1 MKNLLNKI
9 DKIEEQIEKYGELK
23 KNKVYINEMKKIGV
37 EKLPYSFNAL
47 KQFIDPETMSV
58 HYNGHYKTYVEKLNL
73 ALDKKKYGDLDLEQ
87 IVKTISRFNKT
98 IRNNAGGAYNH
109 ALFWKMLTPKTQK
122 PQGLILKKI
131 EHDFDTIAN
140 FKKKFEEVAKERFGS
155 GWVWLVVTKNNT
167 LKIMSTPNQDNPLM
181 NDVENGGFPIL
192 GLDLWE
198 HAYYLKYKN
207 KRDEYIKN
215 FWKVVNWEF
224 VEKLLK
230 MKIQTRVDEEIVISQ
245 LMNKSNLLTED
256 EIKNVTTT
264 NKEEILFKKLLFP
277 NSDGLKKKRINFK
290 QEYLKGWLEIL
301 SKAYPNHW
309 KNKNELFVGHQPGL
323 YNKEKDRLLLM
334 NLTSSY
340 SSFCLITKL
349 INLYLLKNNL
359 SPIEF
364 GDDEKHN
371 HTELL
376 RFFSIIDSLRHYIF
390 LPQETSPILI
400 KITTK
405 LFAGHCLG
413 NRNKNIVEK
422 ILNTTYGDETCKL
435 INNVGITKDTNNSV
449 DAIIQL
455 NDKTYTSQIKP
466 YKSIIQKDN
475 VFIVTGSSALKVY
488 HNLNLYIFVN
498 SKSKTLWLFK
508 TQNSRIFNGSY
519 IIPIENEF
527 LKIVGD
533 RNLELIDCYK
543 YLS

>member
-1 MKNLLNKI
+1 M
-9 DKIEEQIEKYGELK
+9 
-23 KNKVYINEMKKIGV
+23 
-37 EKLPYSFNAL
+37 
-47 KQFIDPETMSV
+47 
-58 HYNGHYKTYVEKLNL
+58 
-73 ALDKKKYGDLDLEQ
+73 
-87 IVKTISRFNKT
+87 
-98 IRNNAGGAYNH
+98 
-109 ALFWKMLTPKTQK
+109 
-122 PQGLILKKI
+122 
-131 EHDFDTIAN
+131 
-140 FKKKFEEVAKERFGS
+140 
-155 GWVWLVVTKNNT
+155 
-167 LKIMSTPNQDNPLM
+167 
-181 NDVENGGFPIL
+181 
-192 GLDLWE
+192 
-198 HAYYLKYKN
+198 
-207 KRDEYIKN
+207 
-215 FWKVVNWEF
+215 
-224 VEKLLK
+224 
-230 MKIQTRVDEEIVISQ
+230 
-245 LMNKSNLLTED
+245 
-256 EIKNVTTT
+256 
-264 NKEEILFKKLLFP
+264 
-277 NSDGLKKKRINFK
+277 
-290 QEYLKGWLEIL
+290 KGWLEIL

-359 SPIEF
+359 PPIEF

-475 VFIVTGSSALKVY
+475 VFIVTGSSALKIY

-498 SKSKTLWLFK
+498 SKSKTIWLFK

>member
-9 DKIEEQIEKYGELK
+9 DKIEEQIEKYEELK

-47 KQFIDPETMSV
+47 KQFIDPETMTV

-167 LKIMSTPNQDNPLM
+167 LKIMSTPNQDNPIM

-230 MKIQTRVDEEIVISQ
+230 MKIQTRVDEEIVVSQ
-245 LMNKSNLLTED
+245 LMNKSNLLSED
-256 EIKNVTTT
+256 EIKHITTT
-264 NKEEILFKKLLFP
+264 NVEELLFKKLLFP
-277 NSDGLKKKRINFK
+277 NSGDLKK
-290 QEYLKGWLEIL
+290 
-301 SKAYPNHW
+301 
-309 KNKNELFVGHQPGL
+309 NE
-323 YNKEKDRLLLM
+323 
-334 NLTSSY
+334 
-340 SSFCLITKL
+340 
-349 INLYLLKNNL
+349 
-359 SPIEF
+359 
-364 GDDEKHN
+364 
-371 HTELL
+371 
-376 RFFSIIDSLRHYIF
+376 
-390 LPQETSPILI
+390 
-400 KITTK
+400 
-405 LFAGHCLG
+405 
-413 NRNKNIVEK
+413 
-422 ILNTTYGDETCKL
+422 
-435 INNVGITKDTNNSV
+435 
-449 DAIIQL
+449 
-455 NDKTYTSQIKP
+455 
-466 YKSIIQKDN
+466 
-475 VFIVTGSSALKVY
+475 
-488 HNLNLYIFVN
+488 
-498 SKSKTLWLFK
+498 
-508 TQNSRIFNGSY
+508 
-519 IIPIENEF
+519 
-527 LKIVGD
+527 
-533 RNLELIDCYK
+533 
-543 YLS
+543 